1 MFRSLL
7 QIQDAAAGMKT
18 RGSSFQD
25 AAAGTMT
32 KGSALRRSIE
42 SQPQRSPSRAAVAS
56 KPGAAVGRMSKVM
69 SLQRSMESQVY
80 GGGVKFGV
88 EM

>member
-1 MFRSLL
+1 MYRSLL
-7 QIQDAAAGMKT
+7 QIQDAATVRT
-18 RGSSFQD
+18 RSSSIQD
-25 AAAGTMT
+25 AADGKTT
-32 KGSALRRSIE
+32 RGSALRRSIE
-42 SQPQRSPSRAAVAS
+42 SQPQRSPSRAAVAL
-56 KPGAAVGRMSKVM
+56 KPGAAVGRMRKGM

>member
-1 MFRSLL
+1 MYRSLL
-7 QIQDAAAGMKT
+7 QIQDAATVRT
-18 RGSSFQD
+18 RSSSIQD
-25 AAAGTMT
+25 AADGKMT
-32 KGSALRRSIE
+32 RGSALRRSIE
-42 SQPQRSPSRAAVAS
+42 SQPQRSPSRAAVAL
-56 KPGAAVGRMSKVM
+56 KPGAVGRMRKGM